1 MDMVASGR
9 RSSRSSELGS
19 EMGVVRIVHDS
30 ALVGRAAKLS
40 LHLNHQMEHVL
51 LQARHTPKPYEHVQH
66 EQGRQQP
73 TTTSQQRR

>member
-51 LQARHTPKPYEHVQH
+51 LQARHTPN
-66 EQGRQQP
+66 P
-73 TTTSQQRR
+73 TNTCNTSKAAKNQ